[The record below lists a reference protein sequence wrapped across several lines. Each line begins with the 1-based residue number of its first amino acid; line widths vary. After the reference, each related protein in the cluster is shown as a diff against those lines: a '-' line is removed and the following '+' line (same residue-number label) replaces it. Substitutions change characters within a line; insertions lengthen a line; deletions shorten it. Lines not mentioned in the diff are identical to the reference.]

1 MQKSSA
7 PSPRLRRT
15 LWAGLLVLV
24 LGLALF
30 WWLRVDLR
38 TSLARSD
45 GAWVRTETYSSI
57 REPEIT
63 TAELVLEDPAYRAL
77 VDLFAAQSYRK
88 VLLPQNPSHD
98 LTGGAN
104 VTFLTLDFTAGGVRT
119 FSLTLTSDGTLQAG
133 GVVLDTWPGQPD
145 VQALFE
151 QAMAILQS

>member
-1 MQKSSA
+1 MQKTSA
-7 PSPRLRRT
+7 PASRLRRT
-15 LWAGLLVLV
+15 LWAGLLVLL

-63 TAELVLEDPAYRAL
+63 TAELVLEDPSYQAL
-77 VDLFAAQSYRK
+77 VDLLAAQSYRK
-88 VLLPQNPSHD
+88 VLRPQNPGHD
-98 LTGGAN
+98 LTGGAD
-104 VTFLTLDFTAGGVRT
+104 VTFLSIVFTAGGSRT
-119 FSLTLTSDGTLQAG
+119 FSLTLASDGTLQFDG
-133 GVVLDTWPGQPD
+133 MELGTWPGQPD

>member
-1 MQKSSA
+1 MQKPSA

-15 LWAGLLVLV
+15 LWAGLLVLL

-63 TAELVLEDPAYRAL
+63 TAELVLEDPSYQAL
-77 VDLFAAQSYRK
+77 VNLLAAQSYRK
-88 VLLPQNPSHD
+88 VLRPQNPGHD
-98 LTGGAN
+98 LTGGAE
-104 VTFLTLDFTAGGVRT
+104 VTFLTIDFTAGGART
-119 FSLTLTSDGTLQAG
+119 FSLTLASDGTLQTDG
-133 GVVLDTWPGQPD
+133 MELGTWPGQPD

>member
-1 MQKSSA
+1 MQKPST

-15 LWAGLLVLV
+15 LWAGLLVLL

-63 TAELVLEDPAYRAL
+63 TAELVLEDPSYQAL
-77 VDLFAAQSYRK
+77 VDLLAAQSYRK
-88 VLLPQNPSHD
+88 VLRPQNPGHD
-98 LTGGAN
+98 LTGGAE
-104 VTFLTLDFTAGGVRT
+104 VTFLTIDFTAGGART
-119 FSLTLTSDGTLQAG
+119 FSLTLASDGTLQTDG
-133 GVVLDTWPGQPD
+133 MELGTWPVQPD
-145 VQALFE
+145 VQVLFE

>member
-1 MQKSSA
+1 MQKTSA
-7 PSPRLRRT
+7 PASRLRRT
-15 LWAGLLVLV
+15 LWAGLLVLL

-63 TAELVLEDPAYRAL
+63 TAELVLEDPSYQAL
-77 VDLFAAQSYRK
+77 VDLLAAQSYRK
-88 VLLPQNPSHD
+88 VLRPQNPGHD
-98 LTGGAN
+98 LTGGAE
-104 VTFLTLDFTAGGVRT
+104 VTFLTIDFTAGGART
-119 FSLTLTSDGTLQAG
+119 FSLTLTSDGTLQTDG
-133 GVVLDTWPGQPD
+133 MELGTWPGQPD

>member
-1 MQKSSA
+1 MQKPSA

-38 TSLARSD
+38 TSLAWSD

-57 REPEIT
+57 RKPEIT

-104 VTFLTLDFTAGGVRT
+104 VTFLTLDSTGGVRT

-133 GVVLDTWPGQPD
+133 RVVLDTWPGQPD
-145 VQALFE
+145 GQALFE

>member
-1 MQKSSA
+1 MQKPSA

-15 LWAGLLVLV
+15 LWAGLLVLL

-45 GAWVRTETYSSI
+45 GAWVRTETYSSV

-63 TAELVLEDPAYRAL
+63 TAELVLEAPSYQAL
-77 VDLFAAQSYRK
+77 VDLLAAQSYRK
-88 VLLPQNPSHD
+88 VLRPQNPGHD
-98 LTGGAN
+98 LTGGAEI
-104 VTFLTLDFTAGGVRT
+104 TFLTIDFTAGGART
-119 FSLTLTSDGTLQAG
+119 FSLTLASDGTLQADG
-133 GVVLDTWPGQPD
+133 MELGTWPGQPN